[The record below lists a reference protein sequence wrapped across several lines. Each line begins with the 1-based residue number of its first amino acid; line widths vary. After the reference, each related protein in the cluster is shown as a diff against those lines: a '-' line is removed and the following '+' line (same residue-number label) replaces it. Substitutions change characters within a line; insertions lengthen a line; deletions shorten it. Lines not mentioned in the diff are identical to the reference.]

1 MDKTLQVLLSNQYEW
16 VPATCQ
22 EILSTVERGKD
33 GRGGE
38 GLRATNSHSI
48 HEWPV
53 PGVQLVKQLCNSEG
67 MKDEGGLGRVAS
79 ASTAPSSIS
88 LFFTN

>member
-1 MDKTLQVLLSNQYEW
+1 M
-16 VPATCQ
+16 
-22 EILSTVERGKD
+22 
-33 GRGGE
+33 GGE
-38 GLRATNSHSI
+38 GLRATNSHSMY
-48 HEWPV
+48 EWPV

-79 ASTAPSSIS
+79 ASITPSSIS

>member
-1 MDKTLQVLLSNQYEW
+1 M
-16 VPATCQ
+16 
-22 EILSTVERGKD
+22 
-33 GRGGE
+33 GGE

-67 MKDEGGLGRVAS
+67 MKDKGGLGRVAS

>member
-33 GRGGE
+33 GRGGVA
-38 GLRATNSHSI
+38 R
-48 HEWPV
+48 
-53 PGVQLVKQLCNSEG
+53 
-67 MKDEGGLGRVAS
+67 DELAFY
-79 ASTAPSSIS
+79 P
-88 LFFTN
+88 